1 MKPRPFSKLFKEGKL
16 HVLCSLCKD
25 DAFTMHR
32 DREYWNYVLKCRRI
46 RGRCESYEISCVDN
60 NFGYIPQQINKLLL
74 MCEPKFLTDSS
85 LDCNKYIKFCRGR
98 KLLIDF
104 RNSAERAERIR
115 YYTDGLNEGRIKR
128 YCKILWSMQLRN
140 VVVVDN

>member
-1 MKPRPFSKLFKEGKL
+1 M
-16 HVLCSLCKD
+16 
-25 DAFTMHR
+25 
-32 DREYWNYVLKCRRI
+32 RR
-46 RGRCESYEISCVDN
+46 SYYQAD
-60 NFGYIPQQINKLLL
+60 FGYIPQQINKLLL

-115 YYTDGLNEGRIKR
+115 YYTDGFNEGRIKR
-128 YCKILWSMQLRN
+128 YCSFNTSLLGALQPWSPQLRN